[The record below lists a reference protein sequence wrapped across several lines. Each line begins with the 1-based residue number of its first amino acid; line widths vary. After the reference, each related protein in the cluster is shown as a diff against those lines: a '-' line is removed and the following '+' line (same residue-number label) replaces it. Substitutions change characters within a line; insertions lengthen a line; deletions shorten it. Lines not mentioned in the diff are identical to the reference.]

1 MKLRPRRTLL
11 WQLILAALASPLS
24 CSSYAAQVAISSP
37 DTLTVSKNA
46 DTVEIIFQVINTGVP
61 IKLSVDIG
69 QITEFAAPAN
79 TGGPNDTENHVLSPN
94 SVETTCGTL
103 VVKQSCSVTA
113 LYDVLNGD
121 PFDKVKPA
129 HDGVWVASISV
140 PWTSS
145 DGASSG
151 SASSFTPVVI
161 SVSLVGANA
170 IPEPSTWAMIL
181 LGFVGIGVMGYRKA
195 TVAAASRAA

>member
-1 MKLRPRRTLL
+1 MKYSLLRTFVG
-11 WQLILAALASPLS
+11 QLILAVLASIFSL
-24 CSSYAAQVAISSP
+24 SSYANQVEVSVPAIV
-37 DTLTVSKNA
+37 TVSKNA
-46 DTVEIIFQVINTGVP
+46 DIAEVVFEVINTGVP

-69 QITEFAAPAN
+69 QISEFAAPAN
-79 TGGPNDTENHVLSPN
+79 IGGPNDTTNHVLSPN

-129 HDGVWVASISV
+129 HDGIWVASISV

-151 SASSFTPVVI
+151 SAFSFTPVVI

-181 LGFVGIGVMGYRKA
+181 LGFGGLGFMGYRKGS
-195 TVAAASRAA
+195 VARA